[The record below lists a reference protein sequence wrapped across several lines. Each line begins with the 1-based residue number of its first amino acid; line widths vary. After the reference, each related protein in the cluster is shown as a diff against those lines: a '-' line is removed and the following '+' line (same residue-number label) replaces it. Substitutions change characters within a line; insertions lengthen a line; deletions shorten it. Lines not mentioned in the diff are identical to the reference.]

1 MKIIKAPE
9 PFEPSTVDLFMSGS
23 IEQGSAPDWQT
34 KLAADLDD
42 VEGIALNPRRDAWDA
57 SWEQSVD
64 FGPFREQVEWELL
77 GLISARVVAVYFAS
91 GTRAPITLLELGIS
105 CVQNSAVVFCASD
118 FWRRGNVETTCRFF
132 GLPVYCDNYQGWL
145 SAIRLALAMRKLGRE
160 R

>member
-9 PFEPSTVDLFMSGS
+9 AFEPSAVDLFMSGS
-23 IEQGSAPDWQT
+23 IEQGGAPDWQT

-57 SWEQSVD
+57 SWKQSVD

-91 GTRAPITLLELGIS
+91 GTRAPVTLLELGIS
-105 CVQNSAVVFCASD
+105 CMRKTAIVFCASD

-132 GLPVYCDNYQGWL
+132 RLPIYRDDYERWVD
-145 SAIRLALAMRKLGRE
+145 SIRFMLARRE